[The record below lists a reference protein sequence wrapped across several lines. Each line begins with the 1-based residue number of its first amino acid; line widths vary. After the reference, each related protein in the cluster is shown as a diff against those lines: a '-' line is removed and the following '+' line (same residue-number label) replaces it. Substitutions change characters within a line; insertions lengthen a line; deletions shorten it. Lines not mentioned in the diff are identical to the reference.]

1 MAIFSVSCA
10 DNLSYEYKMGSIC
23 SDSECVGDDRSAGGG
38 IDYKDKDKDKEKD
51 DDKDIDNYT
60 DDMQWGKTYY
70 QTLSL
75 KHVAVKKDYI
85 YGNVMIGSNNV
96 DFSVTQ
102 ANSANPEFTVLY
114 SGNNFDDGLLY
125 GTFDASLKLILDDE
139 EYYTEQTITLK
150 DFEHFSA
157 YNVASFSDGA
167 VEKEGFIGGF
177 NVYSNSVVTKG
188 DSSLVTGF
196 NSIVSY

>member
-1 MAIFSVSCA
+1 MAIFAISCA
-10 DNLSYEYKMGSIC
+10 DNLTYQYKMAAAC
-23 SDSECVGDDRSAGGG
+23 SGPECAGGNRNG
-38 IDYKDKDKDKEKD
+38 GAGE
-51 DDKDIDNYT
+51 DNYT
-60 DDMQWGKTYY
+60 EDMQWGKTHY

-85 YGNVMIGSNNV
+85 YGSVMIGSNDL
-96 DFSVTQ
+96 DFSVTE
-102 ANSANPEFTVLY
+102 ANSSNPEYTVLY
-114 SGNNFDDGLLY
+114 SGENFDNGLLY
-125 GTFDASLKLILDDE
+125 GTFDARLKLILDDE

-150 DFEHFSA
+150 DFDHFSP